1 MTVLVVACLL
11 AAGLRFYQLGHVPN
25 GFTADEAA
33 HGYNAYSLLVTGAD
47 AFGRRLPLYVDN
59 FGDSI
64 EATYIYLIVPVVAA
78 LGLTEFA
85 VRLPAAILGLLAVP
99 AIYLVGRQLY
109 GSTVAGIASLLIAA
123 SPWAV
128 QVSRYASRA
137 AFVPLMLCLVV
148 LALLHVRRQP
158 RHLPLAALTILCQSV
173 HLFQSQDDRAVA
185 AGVGALPAA
194 ARRAAMPP
202 AIGAVECRDSA
213 SRCPAGPGTYGW

>member
-137 AFVPLMLCLVV
+137 AFVPLIAV
-148 LALLHVRRQP
+148 
-158 RHLPLAALTILCQSV
+158 SG
-173 HLFQSQDDRAVA
+173 RA
-185 AGVGALPAA
+185 GAA
-194 ARRAAMPP
+194 ARASSAASP
-202 AIGAVECRDSA
+202 APCSPDDTVPVCTPIPVSG
-213 SRCPAGPGTYGW
+213 

>member
-137 AFVPLMLCLVV
+137 AFVPLIAVSGR
-148 LALLHVRRQP
+148 AG
-158 RHLPLAALTILCQSV
+158 AAARASSAASPAPCSPDDLCQSV